1 MVVHVLCSWE
11 AAVHTFDHSWNK
23 VDVNIMMMTTMMTM
37 TTIVKTTM
45 TNVIPLNFLFDV
57 GVSYIFYRFKFF
69 VSSII
74 LSTQAFP
81 NGDS

>member
-1 MVVHVLCSWE
+1 
-11 AAVHTFDHSWNK
+11 
-23 VDVNIMMMTTMMTM
+23 MMMTTMMTM

-57 GVSYIFYRFKFF
+57 GISYIFYLFKIF

-74 LSTQAFP
+74 FLTHLYQAFP
-81 NGDS
+81 NGDSWFQLKLQKKFQENSVSFNRQIILF